1 MFLAD
6 INLWLALAFRS
17 HIHHES
23 GKNWFEGL
31 SNDSCAF
38 CRLTQ
43 QGFLRLATNP
53 KAFGAEAVSM
63 SDAWRMFDEFL
74 GDPRVSFA
82 DEPANIEPR
91 WRGYTQR
98 RAFSPKAIFN
108 RGDDEPWHNAEA
120 LEAPPCIPP
129 SIVFGSKFAVGS
141 SSWWL
146 ICGQAANTGN
156 ELPS

>member
-23 GKNWFEGL
+23 GKNWFKGL

-74 GDPRVSFA
+74 GDPVFPSRTS
-82 DEPANIEPR
+82 PR
-91 WRGYTQR
+91 TSSRSGGATR
-98 RAFSPKAIFN
+98 SAGPFLPKSGAT
-108 RGDDEPWHNAEA
+108 RT
-120 LEAPPCIPP
+120 
-129 SIVFGSKFAVGS
+129 S
-141 SSWWL
+141 
-146 ICGQAANTGN
+146 
-156 ELPS
+156 

>member
-31 SNDSCAF
+31 PNDSCAF

-82 DEPANIEPR
+82 DEPANIEPL

-98 RAFSPKAIFN
+98 RTFSPKVWSDAYLAAF
-108 RGDDEPWHNAEA
+108 A
-120 LEAPPCIPP
+120 LAAGLELV
-129 SIVFGSKFAVGS
+129 SFDKGFAQFQS
-141 SSWWL
+141 LHCTILS
-146 ICGQAANTGN
+146 
-156 ELPS
+156 